1 LTWWPDGTNGRLNG
15 ASDFQMIDASTSDAL
30 AGYRLQSIMH
40 GQDSQRPRIRVWD
53 ADSVRDR
60 LPAWEA
66 WFESRGPAALS
77 YHPRWLWVLGDGLRH
92 VPYCLEASCDE
103 QITGLLPLELVASRL
118 FGRFLVGLPYL
129 NVGGVM
135 AEHPDI
141 AAALLDRAVQLAD
154 ELDVKHLELR
164 HETIVT
170 HPALSQTPSGKVHM
184 RLALPHDVDTL
195 WAAFKPG
202 VRNQIRKGEKQEFTV
217 LWGAEERLDD
227 FYAVFSQNMRDLGTP
242 VFSRRLFGSILP
254 HFGDSAELCVVRA
267 GRRPVA
273 AALVCHGRGTTEVP
287 SASSLR
293 AVNSTNANMY
303 LYWQL
308 LQRAVGRGQHTFD
321 FGRST
326 VDSGTYRFKKQWGA
340 APYPAAWQYY
350 VRRGDR
356 GDLRPENRKYQVAI
370 RVWQWLPVWLANLIG
385 PPIVRGI
392 P

>member
-1 LTWWPDGTNGRLNG
+1 
-15 ASDFQMIDASTSDAL
+15 
-30 AGYRLQSIMH
+30 
-40 GQDSQRPRIRVWD
+40 
-53 ADSVRDR
+53 
-60 LPAWEA
+60 
-66 WFESRGPAALS
+66 
-77 YHPRWLWVLGDGLRH
+77 

-103 QITGLLPLELVASRL
+103 EITGLLPLELVASHL

-135 AEHPDI
+135 ADRPEV

-184 RLALPHDVDTL
+184 RLALPDHVDTL
-195 WAAFKPG
+195 WDAFKPG

-217 LWGAEERLDD
+217 LWGAEELLDD

-242 VFSRRLFGSILP
+242 VFSRRLFRGVVRQ
-254 HFGDSAELCVVRA
+254 FAGSAEFCVVRA
-267 GRRPVA
+267 GPRPLA
-273 AALVCHGRGTTEVP
+273 AALLCHGPGVTEVP

-293 AVNSTNANMY
+293 EFNSTNANMY

-308 LQRAVGRGQHTFD
+308 LRRAVGRAQHTFD

-340 APYPAAWQYY
+340 EPHPAAWQYY
-350 VRRGDR
+350 VRRGDV
-356 GDLRPENRKYQVAI
+356 GDLRPENRKYQLAI
-370 RVWQWLPVWLANLIG
+370 RLWQRLPVGVANLLG
-385 PPIVRGI
+385 PSIVRGI